1 MIKHATPSPSGSGLH
16 SLVGQRVDERFEI
29 TALIEANAHSAIYL
43 ATQQPLDRVVALK
56 VIELKHLKGKDDVT
70 QLLDEAK
77 LLSAMTHP
85 NLVRVHDFGQ
95 DKTHKIVFL
104 AMEYVQGVSLRELL
118 GQDHRLDVALSLELA
133 HQLLGALIELHTQE
147 LAHLNLNPKDILIVP
162 MSDGSPQ
169 LRLVGLGG
177 LNKHEHTQPE
187 PAYRAPEQLQH
198 LRADAGADL
207 YTVGLLLYEMLCGYN
222 PFNAP
227 SYQEIVNKQLNTPAT
242 PLSDLLSGDALPD
255 GVELVVM
262 KLLAKDLQWRL
273 APALNARQRVE
284 ELQDQHRLPRV
295 RLSTQ
300 EDELLARFARW
311 RKPTNDAARSALSL
325 PVATKE
331 APAPKPSKPRRHTPR
346 FVSAEALKPS
356 TTPELPK
363 PQELPKVKEQT
374 KKAKPKPTLMFHSA
388 PAPAPKPLETTP
400 AESSSPTPM
409 KTLEVAA
416 EVEPEPKPEV
426 KPEATELTA
435 NPPVQATEQ
444 ASDISVTPAPV
455 PEVEAEVELKAIAE
469 PEPQAPKIE
478 EAPEPTPTPALT
490 RPPEQA
496 AKPIVKPEPKPELE
510 QIKAEPEPELE
521 PEPEPAPQ
529 AKVIITPQE
538 PEPAQAAHT
547 QDEDAFFG
555 APVEP
560 AFDAEHIFVDE
571 DYKEKGSKSV
581 LIPVSI
587 ILVLLVGGAIA
598 MLVTSDLGKAKPEE
612 QRDERGWSATPT
624 AKLTKPT
631 PTAQPTSET
640 PAAPP
645 EELPP
650 APPQEEAPA
659 LSPEEQIKALAPQA
673 DEPSQPEAS
682 AAPAPKELAAS
693 PVASPPSP
701 KAPVKSPEVA
711 PAAKA
716 MPSASTQLAPTAP
729 ESAPVKPVTS
739 EKVAPEAAPKEP
751 AEDTNKSPKVKKV
764 TKKKLDPVDKK
775 LKKNLDWLKRR

>member
-1 MIKHATPSPSGSGLH
+1 MTKHATPSPSGSGLH

-56 VIELKHLKGKDDVT
+56 VIELKHLKGKDSVA
-70 QLLDEAK
+70 QLLEEAK

-118 GQDHRLDVALSLELA
+118 SQDHRLDVALSLELA

-198 LRADAGADL
+198 LRAGAGADL

-227 SYQEIVNKQLNTPAT
+227 SYSEIVNKQLNTPAT
-242 PLSDLLSGDALPD
+242 PLSDLLSDDALPD

-273 APALNARQRVE
+273 APALNARQRIE

-325 PVATKE
+325 PVDVKA
-331 APAPKPSKPRRHTPR
+331 APAPKPSKTRRHTPL
-346 FVSAEALKPS
+346 FVSAEAIKPA
-356 TTPELPK
+356 TPPEQPT
-363 PQELPKVKEQT
+363 PQEQPEIQALAKEANPKS
-374 KKAKPKPTLMFHSA
+374 TLMFHSVSVTETRETVET
-388 PAPAPKPLETTP
+388 PLAIEP
-400 AESSSPTPM
+400 SPTP
-409 KTLEVAA
+409 TQPQEVADEVEQ
-416 EVEPEPKPEV
+416 EVEPE
-426 KPEATELTA
+426 TNELTTS
-435 NPPVQATEQ
+435 PQ
-444 ASDISVTPAPV
+444 ASELADDNPLTTAPTP
-455 PEVEAEVELKAIAE
+455 EVELKATPE
-469 PEPQAPKIE
+469 PEPQATKAE
-478 EAPEPTPTPALT
+478 EAPEPPPKPTRT
-490 RPPEQA
+490 RPPEQE
-496 AKPIVKPEPKPELE
+496 AKPKVKPKPKLESEPKPKPKPEPVEV
-510 QIKAEPEPELE
+510 APEPV
-521 PEPEPAPQ
+521 PVPQ
-529 AKVIITPQE
+529 AKVIITAQE
-538 PEPAQAAHT
+538 PEPAKTAHT

-571 DYKEKGSKSV
+571 DYKEKSSKSV

-587 ILVLLVGGAIA
+587 VLVLLVGGAIA
-598 MLVTSDLGKAKPEE
+598 TLVMSDLGKAQPEE
-612 QRDERGWSATPT
+612 KRDDRGWSATPT
-624 AKLTKPT
+624 AKLSKPS
-631 PTAQPTSET
+631 PSAQPPVTT
-640 PAAPP
+640 PAGAS

-650 APPQEEAPA
+650 APPQEEVPA
-659 LSPEEQIKALAPQA
+659 LTPEEQIKALAPPA
-673 DEPSQPEAS
+673 DEPAQPEAP
-682 AAPAPKELAAS
+682 AAPAPKEQAAS
-693 PVASPPSP
+693 PQADAPSP
-701 KAPVKSPEVA
+701 KSPIKQPAAA

-716 MPSASTQLAPTAP
+716 MPSAAAQSSP
-729 ESAPVKPVTS
+729 EPAVTS
-739 EKVAPEAAPKEP
+739 AKVAPEAAPKDSE
-751 AEDTNKSPKVKKV
+751 EDTNKSPTIKKV